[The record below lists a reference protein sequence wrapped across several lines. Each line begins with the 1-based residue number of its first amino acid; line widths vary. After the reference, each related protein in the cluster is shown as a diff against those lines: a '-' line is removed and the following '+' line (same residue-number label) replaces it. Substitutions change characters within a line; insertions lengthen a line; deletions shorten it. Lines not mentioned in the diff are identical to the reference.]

1 MFSSQVLTALL
12 LASFAGLATT
22 FGALIAFFSRL
33 ENLKFL
39 AISLGFSAGGDD
51 LHFVYGDFAAKF

>member
-22 FGALIAFFSRL
+22 FGALIAFFRA
-33 ENLKFL
+33 LKT
-39 AISLGFSAGGDD
+39 SNFSP
-51 LHFVYGDFAAKF
+51 FRSVFRQE